1 MQGVYFS
8 FRFNHSYITGV
19 TFSISS
25 NTSTMATLKGCPDST
40 TNTVATPFDE
50 DNVIPISHGNAMNME
65 SVVTKPVSDHHR
77 SYTSVMQ
84 GLTLDLNEPWERSL
98 SRLLDDVSNTN
109 ELNGRIM
116 NSTGTS
122 HRTASIPIM
131 TSPTST
137 VQNMTTT
144 TAAPELMLLSRTD
157 SRDYALEIEGD
168 SGSSSA
174 LMNLSMDDT
183 STTTTSSSVVSQGDG
198 HKTTNPIRSH
208 SHPHY
213 RNHPHHIGSIYRKTL
228 SKKQLTTAGRKSLFD
243 DSDNDDE
250 SDDTA
255 PSGKCR
261 LTHKFSSDSLF
272 LFFEQQQQQQQQNL
286 EDRGEQEDESDRRVA
301 DENLSNQRSFSIRKA
316 SAICDDNE
324 YDNDDYYA
332 SYYSSHN
339 YSNNNNHYFDA
350 QQLFIPDHRVSRRT
364 TTTHQYPPS
373 DLYLPTF

>member
-1 MQGVYFS
+1 
-8 FRFNHSYITGV
+8 
-19 TFSISS
+19 
-25 NTSTMATLKGCPDST
+25 MATLKGCPDSA

-65 SVVTKPVSDHHR
+65 SFVTKPVSDHHR

-122 HRTASIPIM
+122 HRSASIPIM

-144 TAAPELMLLSRTD
+144 TTAPELMLLSRTD

-183 STTTTSSSVVSQGDG
+183 TTTTTSSSVVSQGDG
-198 HKTTNPIRSH
+198 HKTTNPIRSR

-250 SDDTA
+250 SDDNA

-272 LFFEQQQQQQQQNL
+272 LFYEQQQQQQQQQNL

-332 SYYSSHN
+332 SYYSSHY
-339 YSNNNNHYFDA
+339 YSNNNNHHFDA